1 MKFLNL
7 FAYTVLIAF
16 ISSHSAEAQS
26 AAAAPSPTSA
36 ANTAS
41 STDLPTF
48 NYSLTQETPAN
59 REQLCASNKAYCS
72 TNCGDAN
79 PPMNFCNN
87 ETMGWGCGCSNKVP
101 DFQGYQWPINYAD
114 CVNRGQACKA
124 VCQSDATPADKKIP
138 CNQACS
144 AAYSDKCG
152 SPSQPAC
159 YYNTSDINTPPT
171 YTAPLDNSKNS
182 TSGGS
187 ATGSNNSNN
196 NNNNN
201 NPSTGSGASAKSDA
215 SSLSIAFSI
224 SSAISALTIVA
235 AGMMML

>member
-1 MKFLNL
+1 
-7 FAYTVLIAF
+7 
-16 ISSHSAEAQS
+16 QS
-26 AAAAPSPTSA
+26 AAAAPSPSSA

-48 NYSLTQETPAN
+48 NYTLTQESPAN

-72 TNCGDAN
+72 TNCGVAD

-87 ETMGWGCGCSNKVP
+87 VTMGWGCGCSNK
-101 DFQGYQWPINYAD
+101 
-114 CVNRGQACKA
+114 ACKTA
-124 VCQSDATPADKKIP
+124 CQSDAVPADKKIP

-152 SPSQPAC
+152 TPSQPAC
-159 YYNTSDINTPPT
+159 YYNTSDINTTPT
-171 YTAPLDNSKNS
+171 YTAPLDDSKNS
-182 TSGGS
+182 TSG
-187 ATGSNNSNN
+187 
-196 NNNNN
+196 
-201 NPSTGSGASAKSDA
+201 
-215 SSLSIAFSI
+215 AFSI

>member
-7 FAYTVLIAF
+7 FAYTAIIAF

-26 AAAAPSPTSA
+26 AAAAPSPSSA

-48 NYSLTQETPAN
+48 NYTLTQESPAN

-72 TNCGDAN
+72 TNCG
-79 PPMNFCNN
+79 
-87 ETMGWGCGCSNKVP
+87 V
-101 DFQGYQWPINYAD
+101 AD
-114 CVNRGQACKA
+114 ACKTA
-124 VCQSDATPADKKIP
+124 CQSDAVPADKKIP

-152 SPSQPAC
+152 TPSQPAC
-159 YYNTSDINTPPT
+159 YYNTSDINTTPT
-171 YTAPLDNSKNS
+171 YTAPLDDSKNS

-196 NNNNN
+196 NNNN
-201 NPSTGSGASAKSDA
+201 PSANSGTAAKSDA

>member
-79 PPMNFCNN
+79 NFCNN

-182 TSGGS
+182 TSG
-187 ATGSNNSNN
+187 
-196 NNNNN
+196 
-201 NPSTGSGASAKSDA
+201 
-215 SSLSIAFSI
+215 AFSI